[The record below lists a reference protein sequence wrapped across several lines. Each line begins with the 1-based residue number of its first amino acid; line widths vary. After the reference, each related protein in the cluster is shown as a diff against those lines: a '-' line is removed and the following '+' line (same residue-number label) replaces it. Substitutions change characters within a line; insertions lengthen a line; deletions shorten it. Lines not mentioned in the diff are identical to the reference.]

1 LKTLLLAVP
10 VTALLLAGPASALA
24 QDTPVD
30 AAATV
35 ETPPAEGDAPVE
47 ATKEEAA
54 AGDASDGR
62 AGDPLPISQAQRPLV
77 LPHLTLSPVVAAN
90 IYHLDV
96 GAFSQTAVI
105 MGVGASIGLFDMAE
119 VEVSPFTSA
128 LSPTFEYGATLGG
141 TFRFLDTEMVARL
154 RMLFTTN
161 GIGISPGVP
170 VRLHATDMV
179 RLDTGLYFNIVT
191 TGFAGTSTDTV
202 VGLSSFGTSPIT
214 TAPGIPL
221 ELTVNPIDELWIG
234 AGTGFGIGDF
244 GNAGDSI
251 FIPLG
256 LGLGG
261 TIPVDDRPLVDIGTG
276 FGFPLFIST
285 LPGADTIVSEIWQ
298 VNIAARANLDL
309 AEMMGE

>member
-1 LKTLLLAVP
+1 LEVQLKTLLLAVP

-141 TFRFLDTEMVARL
+141 TFRFLDTEMVEMGARL

-161 GIGISPGVP
+161 G
-170 VRLHATDMV
+170 
-179 RLDTGLYFNIVT
+179 IVT